1 MEYPNVSILT
11 PSYNRSQFIPLIMY
25 NLYNMDYD
33 KTIADLKFKKNKYES
48 KGKINIKNQNFEKME
63 VRKKKE
69 QEEQEEKQK

>member
-1 MEYPNVSILT
+1 
-11 PSYNRSQFIPLIMY
+11 
-25 NLYNMDYD
+25 MDYD